1 MKKILERNAKLA
13 EGNASFLFLKYVA
26 FIITSL
32 PFRSATFTKKRKEK
46 KRLSFEIFP
55 PSSLFSS
62 FFHTGETHKLISAI
76 IVFGVERKIQFCRT
90 QMIMLKLREGLLG
103 GDK

>member
-26 FIITSL
+26 FIITL
-32 PFRSATFTKKRKEK
+32 HFHLGQLLLQKKEK
-46 KRLSFEIFP
+46 KRLSFQIFP